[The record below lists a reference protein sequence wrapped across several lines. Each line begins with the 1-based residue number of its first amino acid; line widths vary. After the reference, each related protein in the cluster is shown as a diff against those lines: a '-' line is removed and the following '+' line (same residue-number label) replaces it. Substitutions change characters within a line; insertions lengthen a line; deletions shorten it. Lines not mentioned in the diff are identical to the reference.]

1 MQKTTYIK
9 KSEIT
14 RKWYLIDASN
24 KVLGRIATEIASL
37 LIGKKKVE
45 LTNGVDVGDYVVV
58 INASKIELTRGKE
71 TKKMYYSHTKH
82 TGGFKEIRYDKL
94 VSKDQ
99 TAPLLMAVTK
109 MIPKNKLRDN
119 VLARLHI
126 YADENHKHEA
136 QQPVKL

>member
-9 KSEIT
+9 KENVQ

-24 KVLGRIATEIASL
+24 RVLGRLATEISSL
-37 LIGKKKVE
+37 LLGKNKVE
-45 LTNGVDVGDYVVV
+45 QTNGVDIGDYVIV

-71 TKKMYYSHTKH
+71 LKKMYYSHT
-82 TGGFKEIRYDKL
+82 TYPGGFKETRYDKL
-94 VSKDQ
+94 VQKDP
-99 TAPLLMAVTK
+99 TAPLLIAVTK
-109 MIPKNKLRDN
+109 MIPKNKLRDRI
-119 VLARLHI
+119 LSRLFI